1 MSIKVESTMTLEQFK
16 VEVDKLLNSMF
27 GIELVD
33 CCESFI
39 EACFKSC
46 ETPQECV
53 EQWGEKHDLS
63 TF

>member
-1 MSIKVESTMTLEQFK
+1 MSIKFESTITLEQFK
-16 VEVDKLLNSMF
+16 GEVDKLLNSMF

-39 EACFKSC
+39 EACFNNS

-53 EQWGEKHDLS
+53 EQWGAKHDL
-63 TF
+63 TIF